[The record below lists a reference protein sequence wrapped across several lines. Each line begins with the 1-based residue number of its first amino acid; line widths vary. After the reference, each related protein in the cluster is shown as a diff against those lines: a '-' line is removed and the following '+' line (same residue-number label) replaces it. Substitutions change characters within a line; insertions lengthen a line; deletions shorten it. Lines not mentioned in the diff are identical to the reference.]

1 MNFLENLSE
10 YKDFDDENIETK
22 VKEQKSWHKLKHKLI
37 SDVYKSFEM
46 KRKRSNAF
54 LKKI

>member
-10 YKDFDDENIETK
+10 YKDFDEENTETK
-22 VKEQKSWHKLKHKLI
+22 VKEHKSWHKLKHKLI

-46 KRKRSNAF
+46 EKKRS
-54 LKKI
+54 KDDYKMY